1 MGVGK
6 ALDNSGMNKFV
17 QPEVEL
23 MAAMDGFG
31 VIDGVGVAIG
41 LRASPG
47 VAVKF
52 IQGESSSVPACTA

>member
-17 QPEVEL
+17 QSEMEL

-47 VAVKF
+47 VAAKF